1 MINLFK
7 AVIFDMDGIII
18 NSEPFWKMAEM
29 KVFEEIGVELKHE
42 DIEKNV
48 GLKNTEVVNN
58 ICLQFS
64 IQNPSQEEICRRL
77 EQNVVDLIYAHGE
90 EIEGLSDLL
99 HRIKSLGI
107 PMAIATSSSHKI
119 IQAVFD
125 KLKLDAFFTC
135 VSSAYDEEYG
145 KPHPAVYLTTSKKLN
160 IDPRYCLVIEDSING
175 VLAGKSAKMTVIAMP
190 EDTNFH
196 HPKYAIAD
204 FRCGNFKEIRAL
216 LFEK

>member
-1 MINLFK
+1 MINLYK
-7 AVIFDMDGIII
+7 AIIFDMDGVII
-18 NSEPFWKMAEM
+18 NSEPFWKMAEFE
-29 KVFEEIGVELKHE
+29 VFGEIGVTLKHE

-58 ICLQFS
+58 ICLQFN

-99 HRIKSLGI
+99 QRIKSLGI

-125 KLKLDAFFTC
+125 KLQLNEFFTC

-145 KPHPAVYLTTSKKLN
+145 KPHPAVYLTTAKTLK

-175 VLAGKSAKMTVIAMP
+175 VLAGKAAKMTVIAMP
-190 EDTNFH
+190 EEANFN

-204 FRCGNFKEIRAL
+204 FKSRNFKEIRAL
-216 LFEK
+216 LFEE